1 MFPKTKHPEL
11 NISAGKRE
19 SVRCPQNGARQLGFA
34 NLAALIDSGLDRI
47 SASGVAGWHPFVLG
61 ILLSIIA
68 IVLAFPH
75 YMKTFDT
82 SVADRMRQEVMQVTE
97 WKFEHPLQ
105 PIPIDQFFGKD
116 SRASEEGFVNH
127 LRKRSYRIA
136 VPLVA
141 NVLGLNVQS
150 VAVLQQVGALLFLTI
165 TLLLLRRITQ
175 DELVAFVAAI
185 YMAATYPGQWGFN
198 DDHFDGIAYLAMLIS
213 VWSRSFI
220 IVVVAVVFGGLTDE
234 RAIIAAPL
242 VYLCHSIIPAAD
254 KPPEKGWLKPF
265 LPGRLHWAVICGV
278 LVFGIIRIY
287 LGIRWGAL
295 VDTSGLSLAGFNVRA
310 SLFPLMALN
319 LVKGGIFILAA
330 GFLVAIAKREFAT
343 VVFTSLAL
351 IPALGVVAF
360 AWDFTRSLAYGFLTF
375 FIAMAVIVR
384 NVELVDTRRLV
395 SFAVICS
402 LFVPTY
408 FLIAA
413 WIFM

>member
-1 MFPKTKHPEL
+1 MPAERRAK
-11 NISAGKRE
+11 
-19 SVRCPQNGARQLGFA
+19 LGFA
-34 NLAALIDSGLDRI
+34 DLAALIDSGLDRI

-75 YMKTFDT
+75 YGKTSDT
-82 SVADRMRQEVMQVTE
+82 SVADRVMQVME

-105 PIPIDQFFGKD
+105 PIPIDQFFDKD
-116 SRASEEGFVNH
+116 SRASKEGFVNH

-141 NVLGLNVQS
+141 NVLGLSIQG

-185 YMAATYPGQWGFN
+185 YLATTYPGQWGFN
-198 DDHFDGIAYLAMLIS
+198 DDRFDGIAYLAMLIS

-220 IVVVAVVFGGLTDE
+220 IVLVAVVFGGLTDE

-242 VYLCHSIIPAAD
+242 VYLCHSIIPADD
-254 KPPEKGWLKPF
+254 KPSEKGWLKPF

-278 LVFGIIRIY
+278 LVFGVIRIY

-295 VDTSGLSLAGFNVRA
+295 VDTSGLSLNAFKVRA

-351 IPALGVVAF
+351 IPALGVIAF
-360 AWDFTRSLAYGFLTF
+360 AVDFTRSLAYEFLTF

-384 NVELVDTRRLV
+384 NVEIVDVRRLA

-408 FLIAA
+408 FLIA
-413 WIFM
+413 WRI

>member
-1 MFPKTKHPEL
+1 MFPKTRHPEL

-75 YMKTFDT
+75 YGKTFDT
-82 SVADRMRQEVMQVTE
+82 SVADRMRAEVMQVME

-105 PIPIDQFFGKD
+105 PIPIDQFFDKD
-116 SRASEEGFVNH
+116 SEASEGGIVNQ

-141 NVLGLNVQS
+141 NVLGLSIQD

-185 YMAATYPGQWGFN
+185 YMATTYPGQWGFN
-198 DDHFDGIAYLAMLIS
+198 DDRFDGIAYLAMLIS

-220 IVVVAVVFGGLTDE
+220 IVLVAVVFGGLTDE

-242 VYLCHSIIPAAD
+242 VYLCHSIIPAGD
-254 KPPEKGWLKPF
+254 KPSEKGWLRPF

-295 VDTSGLSLAGFNVRA
+295 VDTDGLSLAGLNVRA

-413 WIFM
+413 WITM

>member
-1 MFPKTKHPEL
+1 MFPKTRNPEL
-11 NISAGKRE
+11 NIGAGKRE
-19 SVRCPQNGARQLGFA
+19 SDRRPQNGARQLGFA
-34 NLAALIDSGLDRI
+34 DLAALIDSGLDRI
-47 SASGVAGWHPFVLG
+47 SASGVEGWHPFVLG

-82 SVADRMRQEVMQVTE
+82 SVADRMRQEVMQVME
-97 WKFEHPLQ
+97 WKFAHPLQ

-141 NVLGLNVQS
+141 NVLGLSIQG

-175 DELVAFVAAI
+175 DDLVAFVAAI
-185 YMAATYPGQWGFN
+185 YMATTYPGQWGFN

-220 IVVVAVVFGGLTDE
+220 VVLVVVVFGGLTDE

-319 LVKGGIFILAA
+319 LVKGGIF
-330 GFLVAIAKREFAT
+330 
-343 VVFTSLAL
+343 
-351 IPALGVVAF
+351 
-360 AWDFTRSLAYGFLTF
+360 
-375 FIAMAVIVR
+375 
-384 NVELVDTRRLV
+384 
-395 SFAVICS
+395 
-402 LFVPTY
+402 
-408 FLIAA
+408 
-413 WIFM
+413 

>member
-1 MFPKTKHPEL
+1 MPAERRAK
-11 NISAGKRE
+11 
-19 SVRCPQNGARQLGFA
+19 LGFA
-34 NLAALIDSGLDRI
+34 DLAALIDSGLDRI

-68 IVLAFPH
+68 AFPH
-75 YMKTFDT
+75 YGKTFST
-82 SVADRMRQEVMQVTE
+82 SVTDRMAQVME

-105 PIPIDQFFGKD
+105 PIPIDQFFDKD
-116 SRASEEGFVNH
+116 SAASEGGIVNQ

-141 NVLGLNVQS
+141 NVLGLSIQG

-175 DELVAFVAAI
+175 DELVAFLAAI
-185 YMAATYPGQWGFN
+185 YMATTFLGQWGFN
-198 DDHFDGIAYLAMLIS
+198 DNSYFFDGIAYLAMLIS
-213 VWSRSFI
+213 VWSRSFV
-220 IVVVAVVFGGLTDE
+220 IVLVAVVFGGLTDE

-242 VYLCHSIIPAAD
+242 VYLCHSIIPAGD
-254 KPPEKGWLKPF
+254 KPSEKGWLKPF

-295 VDTSGLSLAGFNVRA
+295 VDTAGLSLNAFKVRA

-319 LVKGGIFILAA
+319 LVKGGIYILAA

-343 VVFTSLAL
+343 VVFTLLAL
-351 IPALGVVAF
+351 IPALGVVAL
-360 AWDFTRSLAYGFLTF
+360 AVDFTRSLAYGFLTF

-384 NVELVDTRRLV
+384 NVELVDARRLV

-408 FLIAA
+408 FLIA
-413 WIFM
+413 WRIYPMLPVFRIFF

>member
-1 MFPKTKHPEL
+1 MPGERRAK
-11 NISAGKRE
+11 
-19 SVRCPQNGARQLGFA
+19 LGFA

-75 YMKTFDT
+75 YGKTFST
-82 SVADRMRQEVMQVTE
+82 SVTDRMTQVME

-105 PIPIDQFFGKD
+105 PIPIDQFFDKD
-116 SRASEEGFVNH
+116 SEASEGGIVNQ

-141 NVLGLNVQS
+141 NVLGLSIQG
-150 VAVLQQVGALLFLTI
+150 VAALQQVGALLFLTI

-185 YMAATYPGQWGFN
+185 YMATTFPGQWGFN
-198 DDHFDGIAYLAMLIS
+198 DNSYSFDGIAYLAMLIS

-220 IVVVAVVFGGLTDE
+220 IVLVAVVFGGLTDE

-242 VYLCHSIIPAAD
+242 VYLCHSIIPAGD
-254 KPPEKGWLKPF
+254 KPSEKGWLKPF

-295 VDTSGLSLAGFNVRA
+295 VDTAGLTLNAFKVRA

-319 LVKGGIFILAA
+319 LVKGGIYILAA

-351 IPALGVVAF
+351 IPALGVVAL
-360 AWDFTRSLAYGFLTF
+360 AVDFTRSLAYGFLTF

-384 NVELVDTRRLV
+384 NVELVDTRRLA

-408 FLIAA
+408 FLIA
-413 WIFM
+413 WRIYPMLPVFRIFF

>member
-1 MFPKTKHPEL
+1 MPVERRAK
-11 NISAGKRE
+11 
-19 SVRCPQNGARQLGFA
+19 LGFA
-34 NLAALIDSGLDRI
+34 DLAALIDSGLDRI

-61 ILLSIIA
+61 ILLAIIA

-82 SVADRMRQEVMQVTE
+82 SVADRMRAEVMQVME

-105 PIPIDQFFGKD
+105 PIPIDQFFDKD
-116 SRASEEGFVNH
+116 SRASKEGFVNH
-127 LRKRSYRIA
+127 LRKLSYRIA

-141 NVLGLNVQS
+141 NVLGLSVQS

-185 YMAATYPGQWGFN
+185 YMATTYPGQWGFN

-220 IVVVAVVFGGLTDE
+220 IVLVAVVFGGLTDE

-242 VYLCHSIIPAAD
+242 VYLCHSIIPAGD
-254 KPPEKGWLKPF
+254 KPSEKGWLKPF

-295 VDTSGLSLAGFNVRA
+295 VDTSGLSLAGFNGRA

-384 NVELVDTRRLV
+384 NVELVDVRRLV

>member
-1 MFPKTKHPEL
+1 MPGERRAK
-11 NISAGKRE
+11 
-19 SVRCPQNGARQLGFA
+19 LGFA

-75 YMKTFDT
+75 YGKTSDT
-82 SVADRMRQEVMQVTE
+82 SFIPDPGRVMQVTE

-105 PIPIDQFFGKD
+105 PIPIDQFFDKD
-116 SRASEEGFVNH
+116 SAASEGGIVNQ

-141 NVLGLNVQS
+141 NVLGLSIQG
-150 VAVLQQVGALLFLTI
+150 VAALQQVGALLFLTI

-220 IVVVAVVFGGLTDE
+220 IVLVAVVFGGLTDE

-242 VYLCHSIIPAAD
+242 VYLCHSIIPAGD
-254 KPPEKGWLKPF
+254 KPSEKGWLKPF

-295 VDTSGLSLAGFNVRA
+295 VDTAGLSLNAFKVRA

-319 LVKGGIFILAA
+319 LVKGGIYILAA

-413 WIFM
+413 WIRVA